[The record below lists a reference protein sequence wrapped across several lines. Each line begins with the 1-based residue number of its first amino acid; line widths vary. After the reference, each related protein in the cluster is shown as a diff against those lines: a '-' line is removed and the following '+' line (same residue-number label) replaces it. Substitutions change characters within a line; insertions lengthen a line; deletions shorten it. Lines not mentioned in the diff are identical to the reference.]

1 MCCVSETLA
10 PEKTDGMRTEQKK
23 EVGVWMQR
31 QGYTSWNLIANV
43 ASSEGSQ
50 LRLACGLHTW
60 CGGRDGSA
68 EGEKWLL
75 EGLEKSVDF
84 LQWFMTIQRG
94 TNT

>member
-1 MCCVSETLA
+1 MAGILGVGGG
-10 PEKTDGMRTEQKK
+10 DGPP
-23 EVGVWMQR
+23 
-31 QGYTSWNLIANV
+31 
-43 ASSEGSQ
+43 
-50 LRLACGLHTW
+50 
-60 CGGRDGSA
+60 